1 MFLCL
6 YITKFRKMRWTD
18 LKKEKSIRYI
28 LNFSAFLCFIF
39 ALALVVLLRLFKI
52 EPFLE
57 WYSKYTDTL
66 MSYEIWMQ
74 SYGASAISVIFIL
87 LNYTVKAIIPWFPI
101 SCICVVSGAL
111 FSWYYAIIINIAG
124 LIILFSIKFFWGRKF
139 GGGNAEK
146 ILRRY
151 DTVYNFI
158 DKSKTGSPLV
168 LFVLRFMPSVPV
180 NSVSGLY
187 GATDISYTT
196 FICASLGG
204 FAYKLFS
211 YTVIGRNV
219 FDPASASFIMPFIT
233 LSVFSGIA
241 LLAISG
247 VLSITPL
254 KNK

>member
-1 MFLCL
+1 M
-6 YITKFRKMRWTD
+6 
-18 LKKEKSIRYI
+18 KKEKSIRYI
-28 LNFSAFLCFIF
+28 LNVSAFFCFVF
-39 ALALVVLLRLFKI
+39 ALVLAILLRLFRQ
-52 EPFLE
+52 EQFLE

-66 MSYEIWMQ
+66 LSYEIWMQ
-74 SYGASAISVIFIL
+74 AYGASAVSVIFIL
-87 LNYTVKAIIPWFPI
+87 LNYTVKAVIPWFPI

-146 ILRRY
+146 ILRKY

-168 LFVLRFMPSVPV
+168 LFVLRLIPGVSL

-187 GATDISYTT
+187 GATDISYHT
-196 FICASLGG
+196 FLWVSIGG

-219 FDPASASFIMPFIT
+219 FDPASASFIVPIMV
-233 LSVFSGIA
+233 LSVFTGMA
-241 LLAISG
+241 LLAVSG
-247 VLSITPL
+247 VLSISPL

>member
-1 MFLCL
+1 M
-6 YITKFRKMRWTD
+6 
-18 LKKEKSIRYI
+18 KKEKSIRYI
-28 LNFSAFLCFIF
+28 LNFSAFVCLLF
-39 ALALVVLLRLFKI
+39 ALALALLLRIFKS

-66 MSYEIWMQ
+66 LSYEIWMQ
-74 SYGASAISVIFIL
+74 AYGASAVSVIFIL
-87 LNYTVKAIIPWFPI
+87 LNYAVKAVIPWFPI
-101 SCICVVSGAL
+101 SCICVVAGVL
-111 FSWYYAIIINIAG
+111 FSWYYAVLINIAG
-124 LIILFSIKFFWGRKF
+124 LIILFSVKFFWGRKF

-146 ILRRY
+146 ILRKY
-151 DTVYNFI
+151 DSVYNFI

-168 LFVLRFMPSVPV
+168 LFVLRFIPGMPV

-187 GATDISYTT
+187 GSTDISYTA
-196 FICASLGG
+196 FICTSLAG

-241 LLAISG
+241 LLAVSG

>member
-1 MFLCL
+1 MSR
-6 YITKFRKMRWTD
+6 YHQIKMRCVK

-28 LNFSAFLCFIF
+28 LNVSAFFCFVF
-39 ALALVVLLRLFKI
+39 ALVLAILLRLFRQ
-52 EPFLE
+52 EQFLE

-66 MSYEIWMQ
+66 LSYEIWMQ
-74 SYGASAISVIFIL
+74 AYGASAVSVIFIL
-87 LNYTVKAIIPWFPI
+87 LNYTVKAVIPWFPI

-124 LIILFSIKFFWGRKF
+124 LIILFSVKFFWGRKF

-146 ILRRY
+146 ILRKY

-168 LFVLRFMPSVPV
+168 LFVLRLIPGVSL

-187 GATDISYTT
+187 GATDISYHT
-196 FICASLGG
+196 FLWVSIGG

-219 FDPASASFIMPFIT
+219 FDPASASFIVPIMV
-233 LSVFSGIA
+233 LSVFTGMA
-241 LLAISG
+241 LLAVSG
-247 VLSITPL
+247 VLSISPL

>member
-1 MFLCL
+1 M
-6 YITKFRKMRWTD
+6 
-18 LKKEKSIRYI
+18 KKEKSILYI
-28 LNFSAFLCFIF
+28 LNVSAFFCFVF
-39 ALALVVLLRLFKI
+39 ALALAILLRLFK
-52 EPFLE
+52 EEHFLE

-66 MSYEIWMQ
+66 LSYEIWMQ
-74 SYGASAISVIFIL
+74 AYGASAVSVLFIL
-87 LNYTVKAIIPWFPI
+87 LNYTVKAVIPWFPI

-124 LIILFSIKFFWGRKF
+124 LIILFSVKFFWGRKF

-146 ILRRY
+146 ILRKY

-168 LFVLRFMPSVPV
+168 LFILRLMPSVPV

-187 GATDISYTT
+187 GATDISYNK
-196 FICASLGG
+196 FLWVSVGG

-219 FDPASASFIMPFIT
+219 FDPASASFIVPFMM
-233 LSVFSGIA
+233 LSVFSGMA
-241 LLAISG
+241 LLVISG

>member
-1 MFLCL
+1 M
-6 YITKFRKMRWTD
+6 
-18 LKKEKSIRYI
+18 KKEKSIRYI
-28 LNFSAFLCFIF
+28 LNVSAFFCFVF
-39 ALALVVLLRLFKI
+39 ALALAILLRLFKQ
-52 EPFLE
+52 EQFLE

-66 MSYEIWMQ
+66 LSYEIWMQ
-74 SYGASAISVIFIL
+74 AYGASAVSVIFIL
-87 LNYTVKAIIPWFPI
+87 LNYTVKAVIPWFPI

-124 LIILFSIKFFWGRKF
+124 LIILFSVKFFWGRKF

-146 ILRRY
+146 ILRKY

-168 LFVLRFMPSVPV
+168 LFVLRLMPSVPV

-187 GATDISYTT
+187 GATDISYGR
-196 FICASLGG
+196 FLWVSVGG

-219 FDPASASFIMPFIT
+219 FDPASASFIVPFMV
-233 LSVFSGIA
+233 LSVFSGMA
-241 LLAISG
+241 LLVISG

>member
-1 MFLCL
+1 M
-6 YITKFRKMRWTD
+6 
-18 LKKEKSIRYI
+18 KKEKSIRYV
-28 LNFSAFLCFIF
+28 LNVSAFSCFVF
-39 ALALVVLLRLFKI
+39 ALSLAILLRLFKQ
-52 EPFLE
+52 EQFLQ
-57 WYSKYTDTL
+57 WYGKYTDTL
-66 MSYEIWMQ
+66 LSYEIWMQ
-74 SYGASAISVIFIL
+74 AYGASAVSVIFIL
-87 LNYTVKAIIPWFPI
+87 LNYTVKAVIPWFPI

-111 FSWYYAIIINIAG
+111 FSWYYAIIINVAG

-146 ILRRY
+146 ILRKY

-187 GATDISYTT
+187 GATDISYST
-196 FICASLGG
+196 FLLTSIGG
-204 FAYKLFS
+204 FAYKLFT

-219 FDPASASFIMPFIT
+219 FDPASASFIVPFMV
-233 LSVFSGIA
+233 LSVLSGMA

-247 VLSITPL
+247 VLSISD
-254 KNK
+254 